1 MIRIDLESPVP
12 IEEQVA
18 QEIRRAIA
26 RQEVVAGD
34 PLPSVRQLADD
45 LGIHWN
51 TVARAYRRLRDEGLL
66 IVGRG
71 RGVLVKGTAAV
82 TSKPRRELTE
92 RIQRILRDA
101 ITEARLAGFDREDF
115 SELVDKE
122 LRNWRKD
129 GQRS

>member
-1 MIRIDLESPVP
+1 MIRVDLESPAP

-71 RGVLVKGTAAV
+71 RGVMVKGSAAV
-82 TSKPRRELTE
+82 AAKPRRELTE
-92 RIQRILRDA
+92 RILRFLRDA
-101 ITEARLAGFDREDF
+101 ITEARLAGLDQTAFND
-115 SELVDKE
+115 LVSKE
-122 LRNWRKD
+122 LRNWGKD
-129 GQRS
+129 GQSS